1 MTRIALIED
10 DPHITEMVGD
20 FLRRRNYQLRSKAD
34 GISGLRLCEEWQPEL
49 VLLDLMLPGM
59 DGESFL
65 HTLRLKSAVPVIV
78 LSAKTMVSSRIA
90 LLKDGADDYLT
101 KPFDLYELLARI
113 EATLRRANPTHQSTQ
128 PLRWGPFLLE
138 EGGLFYEGEALP
150 LTATELAIVR
160 LFLTQPTKIYTK
172 QNLVASLR
180 EHDDATCIG
189 TLQSHI
195 SNLRKK
201 LAAAGAPELIET
213 VWGIGYKLKPVSG
226 EILEKDGLS

>member
-78 LSAKTMVSSRIA
+78 LSAKTMVRARTTISPSPSTSTNFWRA
-90 LLKDGADDYLT
+90 LK
-101 KPFDLYELLARI
+101 
-113 EATLRRANPTHQSTQ
+113 RR
-128 PLRWGPFLLE
+128 
-138 EGGLFYEGEALP
+138 
-150 LTATELAIVR
+150 
-160 LFLTQPTKIYTK
+160 
-172 QNLVASLR
+172 
-180 EHDDATCIG
+180 C
-189 TLQSHI
+189 
-195 SNLRKK
+195 
-201 LAAAGAPELIET
+201 AAPI
-213 VWGIGYKLKPVSG
+213 
-226 EILEKDGLS
+226 